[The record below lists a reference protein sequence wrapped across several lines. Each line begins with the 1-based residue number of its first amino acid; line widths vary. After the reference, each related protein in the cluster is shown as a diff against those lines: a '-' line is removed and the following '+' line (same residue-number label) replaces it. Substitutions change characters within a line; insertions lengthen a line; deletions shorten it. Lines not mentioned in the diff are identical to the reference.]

1 MTALDGRR
9 IRLMGHGVRAG
20 AVAFLIALA
29 AVGTAD
35 AARRLAL
42 GPVPAR
48 VFAAVNHPTKLYSL
62 KVRTLIKPKVSE
74 RAAVRDAVRDEPP
87 VGPANGISL
96 VRTTKDGEPRAPREP
111 LWLVS
116 FDVKHGTRSH
126 GPVPNPH
133 LTNYLVVAIN
143 PYNGR
148 FVQADSGYDP
158 KLNHR

>member
-1 MTALDGRR
+1 
-9 IRLMGHGVRAG
+9 MGLGVRAG
-20 AVAFLIALA
+20 AVAFLIAVA
-29 AVGTAD
+29 AVGTAY
-35 AARRLAL
+35 ARRFTL

-62 KVRTLIKPKVSE
+62 KVRTLIRPKVSE

-96 VRTTKDGEPRAPREP
+96 VRITKAGDPRAAGKAV
-111 LWLVS
+111 WLVS

-158 KLNHR
+158 KLKDR